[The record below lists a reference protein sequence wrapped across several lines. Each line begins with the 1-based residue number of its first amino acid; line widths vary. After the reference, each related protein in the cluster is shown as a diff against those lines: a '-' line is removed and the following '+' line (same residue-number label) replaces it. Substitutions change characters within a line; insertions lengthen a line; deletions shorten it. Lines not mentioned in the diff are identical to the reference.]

1 VRRAVLAPH
10 GRTCTLGFPGCE
22 LTGAHVSEEADSRG
36 GDVRSETRIQQS
48 GCSAA
53 AGACDRGAHFGG
65 KEDFSRWSVAIGWGR
80 GGFRRP
86 RGGGG
91 CAMKMRRVPET
102 HKGPAPLMRGLFL
115 SPRGVVTTARVCV
128 CTGI

>member
-1 VRRAVLAPH
+1 M
-10 GRTCTLGFPGCE
+10 
-22 LTGAHVSEEADSRG
+22 
-36 GDVRSETRIQQS
+36 S
-48 GCSAA
+48 GPKQGYNNRVAA
-53 AGACDRGAHFGG
+53 
-65 KEDFSRWSVAIGWGR
+65 
-80 GGFRRP
+80 RP
-86 RGGGG
+86 RARAIVVPTLAGKRIFRDGASRSGGVGVASAVPGVGGG